1 MTVAVISR
9 ILQWADDELPS
20 FRWLL
25 QVGACQC
32 LDWGKPCMWFPA
44 VETRYLPF
52 QVGGQLRP
60 QRAVEHRVTPAQ
72 ALCAPELFYG
82 ALKITVKACLL
93 EAIAV
98 LFNSANPITLL
109 SLILFSANDAML
121 SLPEVRAGAC
131 STRGQGLEGPGADL
145 LMIGVPSP
153 HGVTPAEAI
162 CLTPAHDRVT
172 EIIRI
177 IQRTEDALSNL

>member
-1 MTVAVISR
+1 M
-9 ILQWADDELPS
+9 
-20 FRWLL
+20 
-25 QVGACQC
+25 
-32 LDWGKPCMWFPA
+32 
-44 VETRYLPF
+44 RYLPF
-52 QVGGQLRP
+52 KVGGQLRP
-60 QRAVEHRVTPAQ
+60 QRAVEHRVRAAQ

-172 EIIRI
+172 EIIRN